1 MKILYLLFAVF
12 FLVLQSFPGFTRS
25 DPKNIKECLK
35 AGGICFP
42 FGCPFS
48 KRIGRCSPGIRC
60 CKKKDSPRASITPV
74 IVVVLGASAAVDV
87 PPISDE
93 SEVVVLG

>member
-48 KRIGRCSPGIRC
+48 KRIGRCSPGVRC
-60 CKKKDSPRASITPV
+60 CKKKVSFLDIGSGYERPA
-74 IVVVLGASAAVDV
+74 VLRLRGVGG
-87 PPISDE
+87 ICCE
-93 SEVVVLG
+93 SLW